1 MEKFIEDT
9 MKEFYPSSYK
19 SIYKKSPLLQYLNLK
34 SSAIHGNSKSRRSLG
49 NIYAIYSILYFYL
62 KEKYQNFDGYEY
74 TKLFS
79 FFRKLY
85 GGSKLQ
91 NHALNSRVN
100 GEFKNKIVKEDENDL
115 TISSKKSPTSISRG

>member
-19 SIYKKSPLLQYLNLK
+19 NIYKKSPLLQYLNLK

-62 KEKYQNFDGYEY
+62 KDGFSILMVMNIRNYLIFLENYMEVPNFK
-74 TKLFS
+74 TML
-79 FFRKLY
+79 
-85 GGSKLQ
+85 
-91 NHALNSRVN
+91 
-100 GEFKNKIVKEDENDL
+100 
-115 TISSKKSPTSISRG
+115 